1 MLRYQNLIN
10 NIHHQG
16 KVKSIAAGMHILGV
30 LNPNQVSFV
39 FQKLDFVQILITII
53 GFASSFYIY
62 HHFHNISKILE
73 RLAKKRQGL
82 QSSPHKDNH
91 EQFKLKD
98 DEARLIVL
106 QESTEQI
113 EAQLLKIKQ
122 NLADIRPAIIK
133 RVIDINTVLRPS
145 VPYMSLSYSSR
156 PANNVDVNE
165 SPRP

>member
-16 KVKSIAAGMHILGV
+16 KVRSIASEMHVLGV
-30 LNPNQVSFV
+30 LNPSRFSLV

-62 HHFHNISKILE
+62 HNFHNISKILE
-73 RLAKKRQGL
+73 RLVKKCQGL
-82 QSSPHKDNH
+82 QASHHKDNH

-106 QESTEQI
+106 QQSTEQI

-122 NLADIRPAIIK
+122 NLADIQPAIIK
-133 RVIDINTVLRPS
+133 RVIDINKVLYPS
-145 VPYMSLSYSSR
+145 VPYMSLRYSSR
-156 PANNVDVNE
+156 PENNVDVNE